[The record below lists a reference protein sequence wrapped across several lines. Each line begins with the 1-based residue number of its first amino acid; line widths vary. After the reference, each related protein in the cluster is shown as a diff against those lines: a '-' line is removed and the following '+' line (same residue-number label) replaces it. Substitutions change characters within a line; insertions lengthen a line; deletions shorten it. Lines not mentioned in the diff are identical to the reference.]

1 MLGQGLGCEG
11 DKESGAAGTRE
22 ETGRG
27 GAGQPQEEKVQWDYT
42 SLYTSGDRE
51 KNPALSHWGTNQT
64 TANSTQILCIE

>member
-1 MLGQGLGCEG
+1 MCWDRDWVVKVTKRVGQLAQERRLGEG
-11 DKESGAAGTRE
+11 EQVSHK
-22 ETGRG
+22 
-27 GAGQPQEEKVQWDYT
+27 KVQWDYT